1 MKKKAWIAVT
11 LLIVLVLSIS
21 LALADTTV
29 YIDPESTDMQQD
41 AAVALAKETLCEHF
55 EDMEA
60 LLEASTAVASFGD
73 LDADVDAPIWM
84 IEFTNSD
91 AYTGSYVV
99 EITRGGEVL
108 CYNAPYEKPFRAGE
122 DEMTGVTFAEPGEY
136 DVTEQEAISNAKAAL
151 NEIGD
156 YETRLDQLTTKAYFL
171 YGDRYNNGYEP
182 VWLIYFYQED
192 ELQQKMLLG
201 YDGSYIQTVAA
212 DKQFSQTNRIYQSFG
227 YVFDYRF
234 DSMTYEEKAAFSEQW
249 IPIVDAYIQ
258 ENPYFPDRKF
268 RMFYQATRQVFG
280 LPGEGQISQQEATA
294 IAQQAIVALGES
306 EQTLNQ
312 RKIGYS
318 FDVTNPDHPLW
329 VLVMYRPITDDTTAT
344 ADDFHVYEVK
354 INATTGEVT
363 KTILY
368 IDENSFDGYYF

>member
-11 LLIVLVLSIS
+11 LLIALVLLVS

-29 YIDPESTDMQQD
+29 YVDPESTDIQQE
-41 AAVALAKETLCEHF
+41 AAVELAKETICDHF
-55 EDMEA
+55 ENTES
-60 LLEASTAVASFGD
+60 LLEASTAAASFGY
-73 LDADVDAPIWM
+73 LDADVDEPLWM

-91 AYTGSYVV
+91 ANIGSYFV
-99 EITRGGEVL
+99 EIDRVGEIL

-136 DVTEQEAISNAKAAL
+136 DVTEQDAIFNAKAAL

-156 YETRLDQLTTKAYFL
+156 YETRMDHLTSKAYFL
-171 YGDRYNNGYEP
+171 YGDRFNNGYEP
-182 VWLIYFYQED
+182 VWLIYFYQGGD
-192 ELQQKMLLG
+192 LQQKMLLG

-212 DKQFSQTNRIYQSFG
+212 DKQFSQTNRTYQSFS

-234 DSMTYEEKAAFSEQW
+234 DSMTYEEKAVFSEQW

-280 LPGEGQISQQEATA
+280 LPSEGQITQQEATA
-294 IAQQAIVALGES
+294 IAQQAIVVLGES

-318 FDVTNPDHPLW
+318 FDVTNPDRPLW

-354 INATTGEVT
+354 INATTGEVV

-368 IDENSFDGYYF
+368 VDENSFDGYYF